1 MRRGPHRA
9 AAGLVAALS
18 AAAAAQAGDYRFDLS
33 EIEAK
38 PWELGGFVEG
48 KAEHLRLAPQAALY
62 PLSFGGTPPRHTL
75 DRATA
80 ALELAGTFK
89 QGLFTA
95 YGRLNGIAATDAL
108 RTYSTGSV
116 LEAGV
121 RASPTEGLS
130 FDLGRQVQRWGKGYA
145 WNPVAFFE
153 RPKDPND
160 PQQSREGFVMA
171 SADAVKSLQG
181 TVAALGFTPV
191 LLPTSDD
198 LNRDYGERGH
208 GNLGARLY
216 ALVADTDIDLLW
228 AAKGSRPQRIGL
240 DFSRNFGSQLEV
252 HGEWARAIGATRREL
267 AAGGAV
273 TTRHTHLDSWLLG
286 LRYLSDNEV
295 TWIAELYRNGA
306 GYDDVQLARFYDL
319 LDAAFA
325 PGGTPAQ
332 QAQASSLAQSGFGR
346 SNPGR
351 HYAYLRASAKDPFD
365 WLYVNPALTAIVN
378 LDDRSFQL
386 TPEVVYSGWQN
397 VELRVRAVWLHGKA
411 SSEFSAKPAQR
422 RIEAS
427 AKFYF

>member
-1 MRRGPHRA
+1 
-9 AAGLVAALS
+9 
-18 AAAAAQAGDYRFDLS
+18 
-33 EIEAK
+33 
-38 PWELGGFVEG
+38 
-48 KAEHLRLAPQAALY
+48 
-62 PLSFGGTPPRHTL
+62 
-75 DRATA
+75 
-80 ALELAGTFK
+80 
-89 QGLFTA
+89 
-95 YGRLNGIAATDAL
+95 
-108 RTYSTGSV
+108 
-116 LEAGV
+116 
-121 RASPTEGLS
+121 
-130 FDLGRQVQRWGKGYA
+130 VQRWGKGYA

-181 TVAALGFTPV
+181 AVAAIGFTPV
-191 LLPTSDD
+191 LLPTSGD
-198 LNRDYGERGH
+198 LNRDYGERGY

-273 TTRHTHLDSWLLG
+273 TTRRTNLDSGLLG
-286 LRYLSDNEV
+286 LRYLTDNEV
-295 TWIAELYRNGA
+295 TWIVEFYRNGA
-306 GYDDVQLARFYDL
+306 GYDDAQLARFYDL

-325 PGGTPAQ
+325 LGGTPAQ

-365 WLYVNPALTAIVN
+365 WLYVNPALTVIVN

-397 VELRVRAVWLHGKA
+397 VELRARAVWLHGKA

-422 RIEAS
+422 RVEAS